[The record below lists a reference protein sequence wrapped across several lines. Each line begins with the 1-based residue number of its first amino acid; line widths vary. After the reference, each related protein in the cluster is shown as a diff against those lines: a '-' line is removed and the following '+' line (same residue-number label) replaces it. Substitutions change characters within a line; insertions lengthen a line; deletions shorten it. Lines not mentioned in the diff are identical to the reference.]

1 MNGLGVACERVE
13 VWYIQLLNK
22 RKQSSVVKQLE
33 SHTVVNFVV
42 RERDVVFV
50 DDVPFLQ
57 FEFLWS
63 CSCLCCDKF
72 LEVADGII
80 LVTLHMDLLSQTV
93 VDDDFKHTPNTRTYK
108 YQIEHQNNHYRPLQ
122 GIKVA
127 GQVYGVKGSGSLEQS
142 QTNK

>member
-63 CSCLCCDKF
+63 GSCLCCDKF

-80 LVTLHMDLLSQTV
+80 LVTLHTDLLAQTV
-93 VDDDFKHTPNTRTYK
+93 VDDDFKHTK
-108 YQIEHQNNHYRPLQ
+108 YQNY
-122 GIKVA
+122 
-127 GQVYGVKGSGSLEQS
+127 
-142 QTNK
+142 